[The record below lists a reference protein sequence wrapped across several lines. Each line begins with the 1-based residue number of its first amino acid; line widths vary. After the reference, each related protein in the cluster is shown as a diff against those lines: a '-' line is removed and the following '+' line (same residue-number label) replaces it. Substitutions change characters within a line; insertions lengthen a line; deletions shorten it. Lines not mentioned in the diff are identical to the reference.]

1 MFGRRKKAHDDAAP
15 EATSAPDGTVEAEE
29 TSAEETAPAESVP
42 AAPAYDRSSG
52 PWDASERDIPEDDP
66 TYVDVGAMIVHGR
79 VGLDLQIP
87 TDPETGAATSVVAIG
102 EESAVELRAFAAP
115 RNAGLWDDIRPEIV
129 AEVERVGG
137 KVEEVDASF
146 GRELRVQVPVQAPD
160 GRQGVQASRI
170 IGVDG
175 PRWLLRATFMG
186 KLGETSDPESLLEQA
201 VRDLVV
207 VRGDSPMPPR
217 EQIPVVVPAGAVRAE
232 SPTREA

>member
-1 MFGRRKKAHDDAAP
+1 MFGRRKKDHDETAAEATEPETGAADAPQAGEDQGSAAAP
-15 EATSAPDGTVEAEE
+15 
-29 TSAEETAPAESVP
+29 
-42 AAPAYDRSSG
+42 YDRSQG
-52 PWDASERDIPEDDP
+52 PWDASEREIPEDDP
-66 TYVDVGAMIVHGR
+66 TFVDVGALIVHGR

-87 TDPETGAATSVVAIG
+87 TDPETGVATSVVALA

-115 RNAGLWDDIRPEIV
+115 RGGGLWAEIRPEII

-137 KVEEVDASF
+137 KVEEVDSTF
-146 GRELRVQVPVQAPD
+146 GRELRVEVPVQAPD

-186 KLGETSDPESLLEQA
+186 KLGSSSDPDSVLEQA
-201 VRDLVV
+201 VRDVVV
-207 VRGDSPMPPR
+207 VRGSTPMPPR

-232 SPTREA
+232 QPTTEA